1 MGKRKEFPYLSYT
14 EPVLKDIALF
24 YFCVCVFYFQV
35 TATAIGTPLP
45 LSPAFVAVSAVL
57 IFTVMKWIQ
66 VCLEKSSMNLSFF
79 PFIKF
84 YYFHLP
90 GSFVAFILK
99 IASSLVKEVHNFA
112 SA

>member
-1 MGKRKEFPYLSYT
+1 M
-14 EPVLKDIALF
+14 
-24 YFCVCVFYFQV
+24 FYFQA

-66 VCLEKSSMNLSFF
+66 VCLEKSSMNLSSV
-79 PFIKF
+79 PYIKF
-84 YYFHLP
+84 CSFHLP
-90 GSFVAFILK
+90 ARFIVCILK
-99 IASSLVKEVHNFA
+99 IASSVVEVHKFA

>member
-1 MGKRKEFPYLSYT
+1 M
-14 EPVLKDIALF
+14 
-24 YFCVCVFYFQV
+24 FYFQV

-66 VCLEKSSMNLSFF
+66 VCLEKSPMNLSSVS
-79 PFIKF
+79 FIQF
-84 YYFHLP
+84 YPFHLS
-90 GSFVAFILK
+90 GIFTVFTFK
-99 IASSLVKEVHNFA
+99 IASSLVIEVHNFA

>member
-1 MGKRKEFPYLSYT
+1 M
-14 EPVLKDIALF
+14 F
-24 YFCVCVFYFQV
+24 YIQV

-66 VCLEKSSMNLSFF
+66 VCLEKSSMNLSSV
-79 PFIKF
+79 PFIQF
-84 YYFHLP
+84 YSFHLP
-90 GSFVAFILK
+90 VSFIVFILK
-99 IASSLVKEVHNFA
+99 IASSLVIEVHNFA